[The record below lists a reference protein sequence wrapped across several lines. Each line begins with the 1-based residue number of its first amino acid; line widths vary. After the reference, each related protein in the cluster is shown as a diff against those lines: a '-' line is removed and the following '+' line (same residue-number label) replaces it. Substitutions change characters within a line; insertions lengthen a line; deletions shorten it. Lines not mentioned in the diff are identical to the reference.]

1 MDMGIAYARF
11 VMWIMDCFFNRVEDR
26 MYLGF
31 GDYDIQRGWWALGFW
46 ISAEPYINMRMGK

>member
-1 MDMGIAYARF
+1 MGIAYARF